1 MLCRN
6 QTNITFMKILK
17 ISGLIILALIVLIL
31 VAGAFMPKEFHFEG
45 KQSIKSSRE
54 IAWNNVVNL
63 RNHEKW
69 SQWRVLDPNMQVVFS
84 GDDGQVGSKMVWTSE
99 HAQVGNGTQTL
110 TGIDGK
116 DRVNFD
122 VDFGGKGNA
131 KSYLMVSGDT
141 SQCNVTWGLDI
152 QAPYPMNAIMGMMM
166 KKEMMDD
173 MFTKGLGM
181 LKEACEKEESAIQ

>member
-1 MLCRN
+1 
-6 QTNITFMKILK
+6 MKILK

-45 KQSIKSSRE
+45 KQNIKSSRD
-54 IAWNNVVNL
+54 IAWSNVVNL
-63 RNHEKW
+63 RNHDKW
-69 SQWRVLDPNMQVVFS
+69 SQWRVLDPNMQIGYT
-84 GDDGQVGSKMVWTSE
+84 GDDGQVGSKMMWTSE
-99 HAQVGNGTQTL
+99 HSEVGNGTQTI

-122 VDFGGKGNA
+122 VDFGGKGSA

-141 SQCNVTWGLDI
+141 TQCLVTWGLDI

-181 LKEACEKEESAIQ
+181 LKDVCEKEESAIQ